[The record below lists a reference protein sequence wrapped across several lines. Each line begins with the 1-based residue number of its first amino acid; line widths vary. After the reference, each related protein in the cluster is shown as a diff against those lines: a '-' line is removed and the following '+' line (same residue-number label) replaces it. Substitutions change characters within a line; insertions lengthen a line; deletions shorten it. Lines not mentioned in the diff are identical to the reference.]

1 MDPMPPPDS
10 DLGTWQKTKVV
21 HIHLGPHRT
30 GSSSIQA
37 FIRENQKSLT
47 VRGLKPLYDK
57 NFTSAAKLCARQ
69 DNEAAAFLLR
79 RVSERLANTAFS
91 EFILSAEDFCGQLP
105 GRQGRRLI
113 YPHLLKNLRLIEEN
127 FAPHDCRFYFFLR
140 EPDDWIRSVYNQFAK
155 HSRLFVGID
164 SFKEKIEV
172 KNLWESTLKNSRA
185 HYGAKFREI
194 VFLESGEFNSL
205 KALLDA
211 IKGFSDDEVRLDDTP
226 RLNLSLDPENLLFLE
241 KLNKSSGSDFAV
253 DAARKDLLLPRK
265 PNHKPRAANEV
276 LPEESIASLEGL
288 STRASERFTYQDVP
302 WLLPLLEFPLGKMWQ
317 QYIPDEEVS
326 FPDTTR
332 LSMEGQSR
340 ILRFRMRGL
349 PEPCFLMGMSIS
361 YLRRNTEH
369 TESAANVFFNLWTH
383 EHANLLA
390 FLPTRWLI
398 SSLQTFLDHGRSE
411 NDRLI
416 GSTGYF
422 LANIMKA
429 YEAERGLEGL
439 NADDVYPYTSPRG
452 RNGGF
457 GLDRFDL
464 GRTDLL
470 LNTLSLAYEISLK
483 DVISGRVL
491 REFLRRVKSGHSIFS
506 RMDRSR
512 LHHGI
517 EPAGFL
523 NCWSFFERPNETQ
536 KV

>member
-1 MDPMPPPDS
+1 MPLPES
-10 DLGTWQKTKVV
+10 DLATRQQSKIV

-30 GSSSIQA
+30 GSSSVQA
-37 FIRENQKSLT
+37 FIRENRNSST
-47 VRGLKPLYDK
+47 VRGLKPIYDK
-57 NFTSAAKLCARQ
+57 DFTSAAKHCARQ
-69 DNEAAAFLLR
+69 NNEAAAFLLR
-79 RVSERLANTAFS
+79 RVSERLINAPFS
-91 EFILSAEDFCGQLP
+91 EFIVSAEDFCGQLP
-105 GRQGRRLI
+105 GRQSRRVI
-113 YPHLLKNLRLIEEN
+113 YPYLLQNLRLIEEN
-127 FAPHDCRFYFFLR
+127 LGPHECKFYFFLR

-155 HSRLFVGID
+155 HSRLFVDIGA
-164 SFKEKIEV
+164 FKAKVDIE
-172 KNLWESTLKNSRA
+172 NLWDSTLKNCRA
-185 HYGAKFREI
+185 HFGKKFREI
-194 VFLESGEFNSL
+194 AFLESGEFNSL
-205 KALLDA
+205 TALLDA
-211 IKGFSDDEVRLDDTP
+211 IKGFPDDEVRLEGTP
-226 RLNLSLDPENLLFLE
+226 RLNLSLDPENLLFIE

-253 DAARKDLLLPRK
+253 DVARQDLLHPR
-265 PNHKPRAANEV
+265 NQNQKPRAANEV
-276 LPEESIASLEGL
+276 LPSESMASLEGL

-302 WLLPLLEFPLGKMWQ
+302 WLLPVLEFPLGKMWQ
-317 QYIPDEEVS
+317 QYIPDEETS

-369 TESAANVFFNLWTH
+369 TENAASVFFNLWTH

-422 LANIMKA
+422 LANTIKA

-439 NADDVYPYTSPRG
+439 NADDVYPYITPRG

-470 LNTLSLAYEISLK
+470 LNTLSLAYEISLR

-512 LHHGI
+512 IYHGI

-523 NCWSFFERPNETQ
+523 NCWSFFERPNETP